1 MVNSVR
7 KLCREVWAPA
17 AAVALLHATVLAPGP
32 VLAQGEPS
40 RVSLD
45 AEWSS
50 FDRQSNTMMFRGL
63 RIAQGDF
70 MIEADEAVASDLDF
84 NRSEWE
90 FNGNVRIAMDTAT
103 IESARAEIVFETH
116 ELLIVELQG
125 DPARFQDRNPE
136 RGEPIQG
143 GAEVLRYDSAERT
156 LRMTGSA
163 RLSEGPNEFSGCD
176 LIYNIDDKKITSGSS
191 ECGEPVSITILPPPD
206 DADGP

>member
-1 MVNSVR
+1 M
-7 KLCREVWAPA
+7 LAPA
-17 AAVALLHATVLAPGP
+17 AAAALLHATVLAPGP
-32 VLAQGEPS
+32 VLAQDDPS

-70 MIEADEAVASDLDF
+70 TIEADEAVASDLDF

-125 DPARFQDRNPE
+125 DPARFRDRNPE

>member
-7 KLCREVWAPA
+7 KLCREVLALA
-17 AAVALLHATVLAPGP
+17 VAVALLHATVLAPGP
-32 VLAQGEPS
+32 VLAQDEPS

-70 MIEADEAVASDLDF
+70 TIEADEAVASDLDF

>member
-7 KLCREVWAPA
+7 KLCRGVSALA
-17 AAVALLHATVLAPGP
+17 AAVALLHATVLATGP
-32 VLAQGEPS
+32 VLAQDEPS

-70 MIEADEAVASDLDF
+70 AIEADEAVASDLDF

-103 IESARAEIVFETH
+103 IESARAEVVFETH

-125 DPARFQDRNPE
+125 DPARFQDRNPG

>member
-7 KLCREVWAPA
+7 KLCREVLALA

-32 VLAQGEPS
+32 VLAQDEPS

-70 MIEADEAVASDLDF
+70 TIEADEAVASDLDF

-116 ELLIVELQG
+116 EMLIVELQG
-125 DPARFQDRNPE
+125 NPARFQDRNPE

-163 RLSEGPNEFSGCD
+163 RLSEGPNEFS
-176 LIYNIDDKKITSGSS
+176 
-191 ECGEPVSITILPPPD
+191 
-206 DADGP
+206 